1 MNNKIAAIFA
11 AAAVFAVSAA
21 SCGNEP
27 EDSSVPDLPTLTTES
42 AETTE
47 AASEEATEAVTEDN
61 TKAEETTEASTEE
74 ENKAEENTNVP
85 EGNAP
90 DPDSEPEPDPEPD
103 PEPQP
108 DPEPVPEPQ
117 PQSVTFGFES
127 LHSNASGVIS
137 ALGDPLDVTTAPA
150 CFANGADS
158 KIYSYD
164 GLTIECYVLDG
175 VENIC
180 CVTIASSSY
189 STSAGV
195 TIGSSQADVEAAYGA
210 GEAAG
215 AYTIYYSGSSELDV
229 KYDNGAVAEL
239 VFYTEV

>member
-1 MNNKIAAIFA
+1 MNIKITSIFA
-11 AAAVFAVSAA
+11 AAVFLAVSAA

-27 EDSSVPDLPTLTTES
+27 EDSSAPDLPILATES

-47 AASEEATEAVTEDN
+47 AASEEATEAVTEDK
-61 TKAEETTEASTEE
+61 TKTEKTTEAATQEE
-74 ENKAEENTNVP
+74 SKEDENISDT
-85 EGNAP
+85 EGN
-90 DPDSEPEPDPEPD
+90 DSDLSSEPEPD

-108 DPEPVPEPQ
+108 DPEPIPDPEPQ
-117 PQSVTFGFES
+117 NISFGFES
-127 LHSNASGVIS
+127 LHNDASGVIA
-137 ALGDPLDVTTAPA
+137 ALGDPIDVTSAPA

-175 VENIC
+175 MENIC
-180 CVTIASSSY
+180 CVTITSSSY

-195 TIGSSQADVEAAYGA
+195 TVGSSQADVEAAYGA

-215 AYTIYYSGSSELDV
+215 TYTIYYNGSSELDV
-229 KYDNGAVAEL
+229 KYDNGIVAEL